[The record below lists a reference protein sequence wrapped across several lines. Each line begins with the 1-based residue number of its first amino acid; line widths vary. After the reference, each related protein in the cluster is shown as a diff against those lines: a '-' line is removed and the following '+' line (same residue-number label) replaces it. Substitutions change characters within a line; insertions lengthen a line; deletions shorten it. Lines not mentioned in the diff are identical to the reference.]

1 MMADKLPKAREHTKL
16 RELRVHE
23 LSIVDAG
30 ANQGARM
37 VLMKRDA
44 GAAGPTTGDLIM
56 ADKTAPTLED
66 LEKAV
71 QAATDDNAKVTA
83 EKAKLEAETADLR
96 KQLADA
102 TAAAA
107 AKAAAESTDL
117 TKRLEAETTA
127 RASLEKRLAQI
138 EDERELGQYIAK
150 AADYKH
156 LPMPAVELAPAL
168 RAISKLDPEYA
179 ALITKALS
187 ATSEALGKALDAL
200 PFVRPDVPASAGE
213 AEFQGLV
220 NKRMAEKGEDEARA
234 TDEVAK
240 TAAGKAAYRR
250 MVAEQRAN

>member
-1 MMADKLPKAREHTKL
+1 MADIAEPKRKTTRLKNLTINEISL
-16 RELRVHE
+16 
-23 LSIVDAG
+23 VDRG
-30 ANQGARM
+30 ANPGARM
-37 VLMKRDA
+37 LLMKRDA
-44 GAAGPTTGDLIM
+44 GPPGLHGEPVM
-56 ADKTAPTLED
+56 ADDKTAPTLED

-102 TAAAA
+102 SAAAA

-127 RASLEKRLAQI
+127 RASLEKRLAQL

-156 LPMPAVELAPAL
+156 LPMTPVELAPAL
-168 RAISKLDPEYA
+168 RAISKLAPEHVEV
-179 ALITKALS
+179 ITKMLS
-187 ATSEALGKALDAL
+187 ATSEQLGKALDAL
-200 PFVRPDVPASAGE
+200 PFVRPDVPTGAA
-213 AEFQGLV
+213 AELQGMID
-220 NKRMAEKGEDEARA
+220 KRMAEKGEAEHVASDAVLKTEAGRRA
-234 TDEVAK
+234 YAK
-240 TAAGKAAYRR
+240 